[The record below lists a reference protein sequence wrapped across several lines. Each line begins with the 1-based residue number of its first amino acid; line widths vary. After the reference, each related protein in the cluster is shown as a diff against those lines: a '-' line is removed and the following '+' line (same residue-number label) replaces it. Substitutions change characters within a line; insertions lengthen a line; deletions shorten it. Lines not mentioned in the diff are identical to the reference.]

1 MAQLPTSFVAPH
13 SNISDGSDLIRAAM
27 GLNRDINEFG
37 NKAFSTI
44 SDVAKQQA
52 NQALANAFASNIANG
67 MDPTS
72 AMSGA
77 LGKVNSWTSAEAINN
92 LLAQRNYE
100 QESLRKEALLDIQ
113 KAQENRALQDWTG
126 KNEASEANL
135 LLDTGYNTNNSK
147 IYNQGL
153 SKASGLSDIAKKFV
167 TMHNL
172 AEQQDKFAS
181 SAVSRGYTKALTDQI
196 ADKKLVAQLD
206 ARFRVLESQNPTAT
220 KTQIAQAVAQEY
232 NLSPDQVN
240 QLLNEH
246 GYASGQSLL
255 KEASSYLSNVLAPE
269 TVETYN
275 KAQANLQNLNVDSQ
289 KALEGNTEQNK
300 KDKETI
306 INALSADL
314 TSSMNQD
321 AELALAGAKNS
332 PLIGGFID
340 GIGRTLDWANKEGYL
355 KPSNKFMI
363 QKDKAH
369 QLISNLV
376 NNPTAKN
383 FETVKNELK
392 GTLYSDN
399 YIDWLNSNFIV
410 ENGKVKL
417 SPNSTNNLN
426 TLLNQEL
433 VGDRTRGDVL
443 AESQV
448 DLERAKLGINKAA
461 QNAEYANI
469 LALARKNGLTP
480 EQQQDL
486 AKRALALNSRNIEI
500 GKQEGRVADATLM
513 QNPTEQINQ
522 TINTFRDIVDS
533 NKIITPSQLVQ
544 KGLTESQANNVI
556 ERIRDVNEEAKDSKE
571 YRSLP
576 LDAITYAVLDDF
588 INAGASWYGY
598 PVSDKTYLKR
608 AVGILDK
615 LPSKKAQS
623 ILETLAQE
631 RSKANAV
638 IQANMRLNGQ

>member
-1 MAQLPTSFVAPH
+1 MAQLPTSFNAPH

-44 SDVAKQQA
+44 SDFAKQQA
-52 NQALANAFASNIANG
+52 NQALVNTFANNIANG

-92 LLAQRNYE
+92 LLAQRNFE

-135 LLDTGYNTNNSK
+135 LLETGYNTNNSNL
-147 IYNQGL
+147 YNQGL
-153 SKASGLSDIAKKFV
+153 SKASDLSDVAKKFIK
-167 TMHNL
+167 MQNL
-172 AEQQDKFAS
+172 AEQQDRFAS

-206 ARFRVLESQNPTAT
+206 ARFRVLESQNPSAT

-269 TVETYN
+269 TVETYK
-275 KAQANLQNLNVDSQ
+275 KAQTNLQNLNVDSQ

-314 TSSMNQD
+314 TSSMNQN
-321 AELALAGAKNS
+321 AELALAGAKNT

-340 GIGRTLDWANKEGYL
+340 GSERTLNWANKEGYL
-355 KPSNKFMI
+355 KLSNKFMI
-363 QKDKAH
+363 QKDKAQ

-461 QNAEYANI
+461 QNVEYANI
-469 LALARKNGLTP
+469 LALARKNKLTTE
-480 EQQQDL
+480 EQQKL
-486 AKRALALNSRNIEI
+486 AQLALTLNNRNKAI
-500 GKQEGRVADATLM
+500 GEQQGRIANAVIQ
-513 QNPTEQINQ
+513 QNPTEEINQ

-533 NKIITPSQLVQ
+533 NKIITPNQLVQ
-544 KGLTESQANNVI
+544 KGLTETQAEAVV
-556 ERIRDVNEEAKDSKE
+556 ERIHDVIEEAKDSKE
-571 YRSLP
+571 YRGIP
-576 LDAITYAVLDDF
+576 IEAIEYAVLNNYTD
-588 INAGASWYGY
+588 AGASWYGY
-598 PVSDKTYLKR
+598 PVSDKAYLKS
-608 AVGILDK
+608 AMNILDK
-615 LPSKKAQS
+615 IPSKKAQS

-631 RSKANAV
+631 QAKADAL
-638 IQANMRLNGQ
+638 IQANKHLNGQ